1 MDAKANSFIRKWL
14 GLPRSL
20 SNVGLFGR
28 NILQLPLKSIDLG
41 YKQEKARL
49 VLELRDSTDPFVKNN
64 KASVRTGCK
73 WRAEEAVDQAISR
86 LMHKEVVGRTQ
97 SGRAGL
103 GWGTATKF
111 WSKAS
116 KKERKQLVIE
126 EVVRSEEDLYKIKAL
141 SQPQQGQWTTW
152 EGVVNRTI
160 KWSDMWKMPQARLSF
175 LIRATYDSL
184 PSPSTLSQWYGSDE
198 SCHLCNT
205 PNPSLQHILSSCK
218 TALAQGRYRWRHDQV
233 LRKLA
238 EVLEMRTILSTA
250 RNREFQRVRLG

>member
-1 MDAKANSFIRKWL
+1 M
-14 GLPRSL
+14 
-20 SNVGLFGR
+20 
-28 NILQLPLKSIDLG
+28 
-41 YKQEKARL
+41 
-49 VLELRDSTDPFVKNN
+49 ELRDSTDPFVKNN
-64 KASVRTGCK
+64 KASVRTGRK

-175 LIRATYDSL
+175 LIRATYDTL
-184 PSPSTLSQWYGSDE
+184 PSPSNLSQWYGSDE
-198 SCHLCNT
+198 SCHLCNA

-238 EVLEMRTILSTA
+238 EVLEIADIFVSTK
-250 RNREFQRVRLG
+250 Q